1 MLNFVKNWYQRYF
14 SDDEAVVLFLLLV
27 ACFVVV
33 MTMGQILTPVFAAIV
48 LAYLMQGMVNGLIK
62 QKLKELPAILI
73 VYTVFVGFLGALIFI
88 LLPLTWVQLTS
99 MLDEQLPRFIA
110 EGQLLVEM
118 LPVRYPELVSE
129 AQALEWIEMA
139 RSHLGQMGQTILS
152 FSFSNLPNLMGFLIF
167 LVLVPVLVF
176 FFLKD
181 KQILINS
188 FLRLLPQNRPVMNQV
203 WVEMNGQISNYVRG
217 KVIEIIIVGGATYV
231 ALVIL
236 GVKYPALLGLL
247 VGLSVVIPYIG
258 AAVVTIPVALVGYFQ
273 FGTESEFLTLMIVY
287 GIIQALDGN
296 VLVPLLFSEAVK
308 IHPVAII
315 ISVLVFG
322 GLWGLWG
329 VFFAIPLATL
339 IKAVFTAWPS
349 QSYARS
355 EPEEPAL

>member
-14 SDDEAVVLFLLLV
+14 SDNEAIVLFILLV
-27 ACFVVV
+27 SCFVII
-33 MTMGQILTPVFAAIV
+33 MTMGQILTPVFAALI
-48 LAYLMQGMVNGLIK
+48 LAYLMQGMVNGLRK
-62 QKLKELPAILI
+62 RNLGELPAILI
-73 VYTVFVGFLGALIFI
+73 VYAIFIGFLGAFIFI
-88 LLPLTWVQLTS
+88 LMPLTWVQLTS
-99 MLDEQLPRFIA
+99 MLDEQLPRIIT
-110 EGQLLVEM
+110 EGQRLIEV
-118 LPVRYPELVSE
+118 LPARYPELVTE
-129 AQALEWIEMA
+129 LQAQEWIELI
-139 RSHLGQMGQTILS
+139 RSSLGQMGQTILS

-181 KQILINS
+181 KQLLIDS
-188 FLRLLPQNRPVMNQV
+188 FVSLLPEDRPVMNKV
-203 WVEMNGQISNYVRG
+203 WAEMNDQISNYVRG
-217 KVIEIIIVGGATYV
+217 KVIEIIIVGGTTYI

-258 AAVVTIPVALVGYFQ
+258 AAMVTIPVALMGYFQ
-273 FGTESEFLTLMIVY
+273 FGMESQFLTLMVVY

-315 ISVLVFG
+315 VAVLVFG
-322 GLWGLWG
+322 GMWGMWG

-339 IKAVFTAWPS
+339 VKAVFTAWPS
-349 QSYARS
+349 KSHS
-355 EPEEPAL
+355 LDDVGEEL